1 MIHEHLAEITA
12 LKTEIENLKDIR
24 DSLNVKIKRL
34 ERKHV
39 KLRK

>member
-1 MIHEHLAEITA
+1 MIHEQLAEITA

-24 DSLNVKIKRL
+24 DRLNDKIKRL
-34 ERKHV
+34 EHKHT